1 MVIQSEYTFWHF
13 LSLSLIPGGQGLIQT
28 EKHSFH
34 REYSRPCLLLV
45 TLIFGVSSESGIISH
60 TPPHVLTPVLC
71 AVEKVSILLL
81 SFGNTHTQRDNQTY
95 LHMN

>member
-1 MVIQSEYTFWHF
+1 M
-13 LSLSLIPGGQGLIQT
+13 IQT
-28 EKHSFH
+28 ERHSFH

-81 SFGNTHTQRDNQTY
+81 SFGNTHTERQSNVSSHELRQTGVLSERD
-95 LHMN
+95 